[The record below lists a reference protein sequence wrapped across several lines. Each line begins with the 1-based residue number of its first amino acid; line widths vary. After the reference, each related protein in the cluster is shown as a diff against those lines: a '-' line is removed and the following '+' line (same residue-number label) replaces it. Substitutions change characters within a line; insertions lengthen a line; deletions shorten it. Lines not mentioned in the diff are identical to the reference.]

1 MKRYFKWV
9 PPWGWGWEPSCRQS
23 MGPSSSRSVRKLPFF
38 FFFFL
43 QTEEIKSMTS
53 SHPLLWQNCVDIPAF
68 DLLSKGLA
76 AAKLR
81 ATLLCQIY
89 DVTSLHSWLPASLS
103 SDVKWSQNELPVLH
117 SKQKSIFTTSPS
129 GLIEIYTSNSTQSH
143 HLIVLSASPRTD
155 QEYNVG
161 YDIMWLYLSQH
172 RHREVSK
179 QGRQRPCFHTGSTVG
194 QRDVTSA
201 PLGDWRAIM
210 GFELQEVTRTLM

>member
-1 MKRYFKWV
+1 MGSSLGLRLGALLQAEHGTQLV
-9 PPWGWGWEPSCRQS
+9 PKCQEIT
-23 MGPSSSRSVRKLPFF
+23 FF

-143 HLIVLSASPRTD
+143 HLIVLSASPRTE